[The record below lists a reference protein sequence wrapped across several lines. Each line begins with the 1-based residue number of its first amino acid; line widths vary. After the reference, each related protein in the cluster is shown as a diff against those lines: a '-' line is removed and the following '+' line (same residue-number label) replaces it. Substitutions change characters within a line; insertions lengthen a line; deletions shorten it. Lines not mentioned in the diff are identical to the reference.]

1 MRRRAVAL
9 AGVSLGVFLAAAGL
23 AYQAGGPQVIHDG
36 KLEQVLEGYVQAV
49 QASPKSAA
57 ANNGAGVV
65 LDLLGRYAEARRY
78 FGQPIAAS
86 ASPSDK
92 AQAQRALAISY
103 GFAGDCK
110 GAEKADG
117 SAYDYYL
124 SAPDFYSAGEVA
136 DEVGRLCLDAGDAD
150 RAYTWYRRGHEAGL
164 QEADIP
170 RARKDLWEFR
180 WAHARARVAA
190 RRGKTEEARKYVAAA
205 RMILDK
211 GSNPEQQIY
220 LPYLT
225 GYVAFYTG
233 DYAAALAELQSA
245 SQADPFIQCLMGQT
259 YEKLGD
265 RVKALEHY
273 GRAAAATAHSVPA
286 AYARPFARARLELL
300 I

>member
-1 MRRRAVAL
+1 M
-9 AGVSLGVFLAAAGL
+9 GL
-23 AYQAGGPQVIHDG
+23 
-36 KLEQVLEGYVQAV
+36 
-49 QASPKSAA
+49 
-57 ANNGAGVV
+57 
-65 LDLLGRYAEARRY
+65 
-78 FGQPIAAS
+78 
-86 ASPSDK
+86 
-92 AQAQRALAISY
+92 
-103 GFAGDCK
+103 
-110 GAEKADG
+110 
-117 SAYDYYL
+117 
-124 SAPDFYSAGEVA
+124 
-136 DEVGRLCLDAGDAD
+136 LCLDAGDAD

-265 RVKALEHY
+265 RVKALEHTA
-273 GRAAAATAHSVPA
+273 GRLPRRRTAYRRRTRVRSRGEAGTVNLSVTGISMGPTVMNLACLLALLCLSGVADQETATRDAANAMQRASSSRRRECCGQSWKGGPA
-286 AYARPFARARLELL
+286 IRGS
-300 I
+300 